1 MADNEGEYRVK
12 GRYKYHYGKPLPR
25 HGSPR
30 DRGNMDA
37 YYGRPP
43 RPHYFVGKTHLS
55 KEISEDNMSDQEI
68 KEYYKGYNEEEDR
81 KDWGEE

>member
-1 MADNEGEYRVK
+1 
-12 GRYKYHYGKPLPR
+12 
-25 HGSPR
+25 
-30 DRGNMDA
+30 MDA

>member
-1 MADNEGEYRVK
+1 MAIVK
-12 GRYKYHYGKPLPR
+12 IDSGDSPKS
-25 HGSPR
+25 GSPQ
-30 DRGNMDA
+30 DRGAADA

-43 RPHYFVGKTHLS
+43 RPHYFLGKTHLS
-55 KEISEDNMSDQEI
+55 KEINEDNMSDQEI